1 MVDRVLPPRAGV
13 PLGGVRALVRLS
25 ACIALAALLFASG
38 CGEVEPEPPADTLS
52 VTLGVSRESLSA
64 LAYVARDHGIFEAN
78 GLDVDFIEYPSSQIA
93 HESLLDGDVEA
104 ALCADTPIVIGA
116 LGSRPVEIIATVST
130 DANDIKVVARSDAG
144 IAEPADLAGKRI
156 GTQQGTSAH
165 FFLHSFLIKNGM
177 SEVDV
182 DVRFDSFAAITESLL
197 AGDLDAVSLRQPFI
211 GQLHEA
217 LDDRYVL
224 FEEHGLYGKT
234 MNLCVAPA
242 GNLDAEVKERLV
254 RSFIDAEQQA
264 ISVTMEQTNAEVATA
279 LRVDPS
285 ELCDCMFVEGAVGLR
300 QSLVLTLEDQARWV
314 MDSGLIAAPVEFDS
328 LSMLDPGPMDVIDAD
343 RVTILR

>member
-1 MVDRVLPPRAGV
+1 MSDSGTGAPGGGARTLARVT
-13 PLGGVRALVRLS
+13 
-25 ACIALAALLFASG
+25 ACVLCASLLFAFG
-38 CGEVEPEPPADTLS
+38 CGEAESEPPTDTLR

-78 GLDVDFIEYPSSQIA
+78 GLDVAFIEYPSSQIA
-93 HESLLDGDVEA
+93 HESLVAGEVEA

-116 LGSRPVEIIATVST
+116 LGGHPVEIIATVSS
-130 DANDIKVVARSDAG
+130 DANDIKMVARSDAG
-144 IAEPADLAGKRI
+144 IEEPGDLAGKRI
-156 GTQQGTSAH
+156 GTQQGTAAH

-182 DVRFDSFAAITESLL
+182 DVRFDSFADITESLL

-234 MNLCVAPA
+234 MNLCIAP
-242 GNLDAEVKERLV
+242 NNDLDSEVKERLV

-264 ISVTMEQTNAEVATA
+264 ISVAMEQTNAEVAAA
-279 LRVDPS
+279 LRIEPT
-285 ELCDCMFVEGAVGLR
+285 ELCECMFVEGAVGLR
-300 QSLVLTLEDQARWV
+300 QSLILTLEDQARWV
-314 MDSGLIAAPVEFDS
+314 IDSGLVADPVEFDS
-328 LSMLDPGPMDVIDAD
+328 LSMLDPGPMDAVDAD

>member
-1 MVDRVLPPRAGV
+1 MDRVFPSRLASLSGA
-13 PLGGVRALVRLS
+13 RALLRLF
-25 ACIALAALLFASG
+25 ACATLAVLLLASG
-38 CGEVEPEPPADTLS
+38 CGEGEPEPPADTLP

-78 GLDVDFIEYPSSQIA
+78 GLDVDFVEYPSSQVA
-93 HESLLDGDVEA
+93 HESLVAGEVEA

-116 LGSRPVEIIATVST
+116 LGGHPVEIIATVST

-156 GTQQGTSAH
+156 GTQRGTAAH

-234 MNLCVAPA
+234 MNLCVAPS
-242 GNLDAEVKERLV
+242 GDLDPEVKQRLV
-254 RSFIDAEQQA
+254 RSFIDAEQQS
-264 ISVTMEQTNAEVATA
+264 ISVELRQTNSEVAAA

-300 QSLVLTLEDQARWV
+300 QSLILTLEDQARWV
-314 MDSGLIAAPVEFDS
+314 MDSGLVVAPVEFDS
-328 LSMLDPGPMDVIDAD
+328 LSMLDSGPMDAVDAD